1 MYYKF
6 ISSIFVRVRK
16 DLQSTS
22 FSGLAT
28 TPCASSGVVT
38 RNTTLPA
45 SRPPLENSSATT
57 DAIIVHGSNE
67 DANPDSS
74 EGVSAVAA
82 TTRVHK
88 REKRCCKTF
97 DERFKDLMAF
107 KAEFGRFNVPSTARS
122 RTNKYCSLG
131 KWCSHARLS
140 YNAIKK
146 GGMPHCKLSK
156 ANIQRP

>member
-6 ISSIFVRVRK
+6 ISSICVRVRK

-57 DAIIVHGSNE
+57 DEIIVHGSNE
-67 DANPDSS
+67 DANPGSF
-74 EGVSAVAA
+74 EGVSALAA
-82 TTRVHK
+82 ATRVHK
-88 REKRCCKTF
+88 GKCH
-97 DERFKDLMAF
+97 LMSARTLWHL
-107 KAEFGRFNVPSTARS
+107 KQSVGTA
-122 RTNKYCSLG
+122 
-131 KWCSHARLS
+131 
-140 YNAIKK
+140 
-146 GGMPHCKLSK
+146 M
-156 ANIQRP
+156 